1 MISITH
7 RRPMPVPRD
16 VSQGTLAKVD
26 CGATRKYVSGFRRG
40 QGERT
45 RAAIVEA
52 TLALVAAGNFRPDAL
67 TIGARVGCHPSAIM
81 RHFGALHLLYRV
93 IAREHAGAVLEAL
106 GIEAAVSECGSDPR
120 TTALQDALVWIVMT
134 GARRAP

>member
-1 MISITH
+1 M
-7 RRPMPVPRD
+7 
-16 VSQGTLAKVD
+16 D

-52 TLALVAAGNFRPDAL
+52 TLALVSAGNFRPDAL
-67 TIGARVGCHPSAIM
+67 TIGAQVGCHPSAIM

-106 GIEAAVSECGSDPR
+106 GIEPLDDPR
-120 TTALQDALVWIVMT
+120 TTALQSDLVWIVMT
-134 GARRAP
+134 GARRAA

>member
-1 MISITH
+1 M
-7 RRPMPVPRD
+7 
-16 VSQGTLAKVD
+16 
-26 CGATRKYVSGFRRG
+26 RKYVSGFRRG

-52 TLALVAAGNFRPDAL
+52 ALSLIGEGGFRPEAL
-67 TIGARVGCHPSAIM
+67 AIGERAGCHPSAIV

-93 IAREHAGAVLEAL
+93 IAREHAGAVLEAIGL
-106 GIEAAVSECGSDPR
+106 EPMDDPR
-120 TTALQDALVWIVMT
+120 TTALQNDLVWIVMT

>member
-1 MISITH
+1 M
-7 RRPMPVPRD
+7 
-16 VSQGTLAKVD
+16 AKAD
-26 CGATRKYVSGFRRG
+26 CGPARKYVSGFRRG

-52 TLALVAAGNFRPDAL
+52 ALASIAIGSFRPDAL
-67 TIGARVGCHPSAIM
+67 TIGARAGCHPSAIV

-106 GIEAAVSECGSDPR
+106 GIEPMDDAR
-120 TTALQDALVWIVMT
+120 TAALQNDLVWIVMT